1 VGQAAFEGGNAEE
14 VINGDAQ
21 FIQNGQENLDK
32 PFNSTYISD
41 ETFYNVP
48 KGAATG
54 IPPTP
59 TAFPGPKNHATYVRT
74 MTVFTG
80 DKDTA
85 EYKSYN
91 VIYASDKKGEKYVP
105 IAISSDGGRTY
116 LGADDDPKFPF
127 NSTAVDF
134 TAIKNSKD
142 QVNGYDDLLASL
154 NKSDSN
160 FAKGVKNQVNNHS
173 FQDGSGEDGERV
185 LLSDTFKN
193 QDSSLQNRLFNTNK
207 AVESEPIPESYDNP
221 FAPGGRDPFES
232 KPFGVSQ
239 ISYPEDLDLA
249 TQDALE
255 IRIMD
260 REPVRFSGGKQIR
273 DSNDQIQRAT
283 LNEQGKEKTLTTIYL
298 PIQSNIRDQ
307 NTVDYDGNTMN
318 FLQATAIAGIKKLFE
333 SDADKAAGK
342 GSTIG
347 GGFDRLRENLA
358 ADQASVR
365 NLIGSATASAALGGF
380 SNQTIN
386 TLSSRFEG
394 QILNPNLELLFKGPV
409 LRDFPIV
416 FLMSPRNDTE
426 AVRIKTI
433 INMLKRS
440 MAVKKGKEGSFF
452 LGSPDFFKLRYL
464 HKNNNHDSLHKFKDC
479 VLKDMRVDYT
489 PQGTYATYRDG
500 SMHSY
505 QMTLTFG
512 EIDPVF
518 AEDYD
523 TANEFAQPGEDLG
536 PGGIAEIGF

>member
-1 VGQAAFEGGNAEE
+1 MGQATFEGGNAQD
-14 VINGDAQ
+14 VISGEAQ
-21 FIQNGQENLDK
+21 FIQNNQTSLTK

-41 ETFYNVP
+41 ESFYKVP
-48 KGAATG
+48 VGTSTG
-54 IPPTP
+54 SPSSTQ
-59 TAFPGPKNHATYVRT
+59 FHDTYIRT

-80 DKDTA
+80 DKDTP
-85 EYKSYN
+85 EYKAYH
-91 VIYASDKKGEKYVP
+91 VAYATDKTGNKYVP
-105 IAISSDGGRTY
+105 IGISDDGGKTY
-116 LGADDDPKFPF
+116 LGADDNPKFPL
-127 NSTAVDF
+127 NSQAVDF
-134 TAIKNSKD
+134 TAIINSKD
-142 QVNGYDDLLASL
+142 QVNGYDDILSSINDPK
-154 NKSDSN
+154 NKLS
-160 FAKGVKNQVNNHS
+160 KNIKDQIYDQS
-173 FQDGSGEDGERV
+173 FQDGSGQNGPRV
-185 LLSDTFKN
+185 KLKDTFVNEPNSVKN
-193 QDSSLQNRLFNTNK
+193 KLFNTNK
-207 AVESEPIPESYDNP
+207 SENNEPIPESYDNP

-260 REPVRFSGGKQIR
+260 REPVRFSGGKQQTV
-273 DSNDQIQRAT
+273 NNRAA

-298 PIQSNIRDQ
+298 PIQSNIRDA

-342 GSTIG
+342 GSAIG
-347 GGFDRLRENLA
+347 GPGTGFDRLRENLA
-358 ADQASVR
+358 ADRGSIR

-380 SNQTIN
+380 ANQTIN

>member
-1 VGQAAFEGGNAEE
+1 MGQATFEGGNAQD
-14 VINGDAQ
+14 VISGEAQ
-21 FIQNGQENLDK
+21 FIQNNQTSLTK

-41 ETFYNVP
+41 QNFYKVP
-48 KGAATG
+48 VGTSTG
-54 IPPTP
+54 SPSSTQ
-59 TAFPGPKNHATYVRT
+59 FHDTYIRT

-80 DKDTA
+80 DKNTP

-91 VIYASDKKGEKYVP
+91 VIYASDKTGKKYVP
-105 IAISSDGGRTY
+105 IAISDDGGRTY
-116 LGADDDPKFPF
+116 LGADDNPKFPL
-127 NSTAVDF
+127 NSQAVDF
-134 TAIKNSKD
+134 TAITNSKD
-142 QVNGYDDLLASL
+142 QVNGYDDILSSINDPK
-154 NKSDSN
+154 NKLS
-160 FAKGVKNQVNNHS
+160 KNIKDQVYDQS
-173 FQDGSGEDGERV
+173 FQDGSGQDGKRV
-185 LLSDTFKN
+185 YLNDTFASELN
-193 QDSSLQNRLFNTNK
+193 STQNRLFNQNK
-207 AVESEPIPESYDNP
+207 AENNEPIPESYDNP

-232 KPFGVSQ
+232 KPFKGVSQ

-260 REPVRFSGGKQIR
+260 REPVRFSGGKQQTV
-273 DSNDQIQRAT
+273 NNRAA

-298 PIQSNIRDQ
+298 PIQSNIRDA
-307 NTVDYDGNTMN
+307 NTVDYEGNTMN

-342 GSTIG
+342 GSAIG
-347 GGFDRLRENLA
+347 GPGTGFDRLRENLA
-358 ADQASVR
+358 ADRGSVR

-380 SNQTIN
+380 ANQTIN
-386 TLSSRFEG
+386 SLSSRFEG

-464 HKNNNHDSLHKFKDC
+464 HKNDDHDSLHKFKDC

-523 TANEFAQPGEDLG
+523 TAGEELG
-536 PGGIAEIGF
+536 PGGISEIGF